1 MPQILDTDDTN
12 AWTSQ
17 ITEDAGKYL
26 VVVCPVLRINA
37 RLRKAILSADS
48 RNVNTFII
56 HGRGMP
62 DKDSLEWLKGL
73 KHSNVSCISNL
84 NVRLHFNEKHALMTS
99 MSIHEFPQAV
109 NEELGVLVSSKDDKA
124 MFKDVVSHAL
134 RLIEMSER
142 EHGPWDI
149 RPIRRSVEGLFGGP
163 AKTEPPRPQ
172 LTRATSAP
180 APSIRR
186 TEPDHPASKVGGHC
200 IRCGAEMAPG
210 NALVY
215 CTHCF
220 EEWSRNPNIH
230 YVEPKGVCCI
240 CGKPQFSSP
249 AHPSC
254 AQCFEAEKDIV
265 MSKSRTMKSF
275 ENRG

>member
-26 VVVCPVLRINA
+26 VVVCPALRIIS
-37 RLRKAILSADS
+37 RLRKAIMSADS
-48 RNVNTFII
+48 RKVDTFII

-73 KHSNVSCISNL
+73 KHSNVSCIPNL
-84 NVRLHFNEKHALMTS
+84 NVRLHFNEKHALITS

-109 NEELGVLVSSKDDKA
+109 TEELGVLVSSKEDKS

-142 EHGPWDI
+142 EHGSWDI
-149 RPIRRSVEGLFGGP
+149 RPIRKSVEGLFATS

-172 LTRATSAP
+172 LTRT
-180 APSIRR
+180 PS
-186 TEPDHPASKVGGHC
+186 
-200 IRCGAEMAPG
+200 
-210 NALVY
+210 
-215 CTHCF
+215 
-220 EEWSRNPNIH
+220 
-230 YVEPKGVCCI
+230 
-240 CGKPQFSSP
+240 
-249 AHPSC
+249 
-254 AQCFEAEKDIV
+254 
-265 MSKSRTMKSF
+265 
-275 ENRG
+275 